1 MKIIYYILSVFKK
14 IVNGLKF
21 IIKTDESKCDF
32 KKLKENDLKIE
43 PFKVIMPIYK
53 EDDVYT
59 SSITYL
65 PYNAVT
71 PIDNKYLMHKKF
83 NNKHKKNNS
92 VINKRN
98 SQYLKNNKVFYKH
111 K

>member
-1 MKIIYYILSVFKK
+1 MKVIYYILSVFKK

-43 PFKVIMPIYK
+43 PFKVTMPIYK

-71 PIDNKYLMHKKF
+71 PIDNKYLMHKKS
-83 NNKHKKNNS
+83 NNKHNTLTAVGSKISN
-92 VINKRN
+92 
-98 SQYLKNNKVFYKH
+98 LKNTITEFIAD
-111 K
+111 